1 MGKGL
6 QCKHTSTKVRGP
18 LVVDND
24 TSLSQGE
31 RKKVQS
37 AAMLNVDPEHDRSH
51 RLQKPIWWPG
61 ESESVMRTQPRSYSY
76 QVFVLQSVKTKSRPF
91 WTAQRSS
98 GFFDFPNPK
107 KRFTCTNLLSMTPAM
122 MTTSAVND

>member
-6 QCKHTSTKVRGP
+6 QRKHTSTKVRGP

-37 AAMLNVDPEHDRSH
+37 AAILNVDPEHDRSH
-51 RLQKPIWWPG
+51 RLQKPICG
-61 ESESVMRTQPRSYSY
+61 QAS
-76 QVFVLQSVKTKSRPF
+76 
-91 WTAQRSS
+91 
-98 GFFDFPNPK
+98 PK
-107 KRFTCTNLLSMTPAM
+107 AS
-122 MTTSAVND
+122 